1 MAGTLPNAIQQAT
14 IGGLT
19 HVWDRHLLEE
29 FVEPYFDALEE
40 TWSGRTSEM
49 AEQVV
54 VGLYPLRLVGLGAV
68 DVVARTRRWLEEHPD
83 AAPALRRLVVE
94 SMDTA
99 RRAEA
104 AQSVDS

>member
-1 MAGTLPNAIQQAT
+1 MTVTGLSRTALGQRVPLAVDRAISP
-14 IGGLT
+14 L
-19 HVWDRHLLEE
+19 RRL
-29 FVEPYFDALEE
+29 
-40 TWSGRTSEM
+40 SGREKL
-49 AEQVV
+49 
-54 VGLYPLRLVGLGAV
+54 VGWLGPIALTLLAFGLRLVGLGAV

-104 AQSVDS
+104 AQSVDC